1 MCRFGLV
8 PGDLLGTIDSGS
20 KLRIAQN
27 LICQFDG
34 KTRPHHSG
42 FFNFYAWGMV
52 HLIGN
57 MWFLWV
63 FGDNVE
69 DAMGPLRF
77 ILFYLLRGWSP
88 RPLKSRPTRAVLFQ
102 WWALLVPLGSYGRV
116 RSPLPSSSSSN
127 ASVSWFL
134 HHDALNSRVFHS
146 CLVVCCPARLRTA
159 YARTTRRG
167 RRLLG
172 AHRWLSRRHLAR
184 HTFSSATVTNHRRN
198 LGERG
203 ATLPNL
209 RCRC

>member
-1 MCRFGLV
+1 MDTPHRKYVVFVGFRRQRRRRH
-8 PGDLLGTIDSGS
+8 GS
-20 KLRIAQN
+20 IA
-27 LICQFDG
+27 FH
-34 KTRPHHSG
+34 T
-42 FFNFYAWGMV
+42 
-52 HLIGN
+52 
-57 MWFLWV
+57 FL
-63 FGDNVE
+63 
-69 DAMGPLRF
+69 
-77 ILFYLLRGWSP
+77 S
-88 RPLKSRPTRAVLFQ
+88 
-102 WWALLVPLGSYGRV
+102 PLGAGRLGRSNRDRHEQYYSNGGRFWCHWRSYGRV

-184 HTFSSATVTNHRRN
+184 HTFSSAIVTNHRRN